1 MRKNAKHKFT
11 NELSVARISRGLS
24 RKAVARILGYTRTAP
39 LTHFEHGFRLP
50 NLARALQL
58 EIIYRRP
65 IAFLFPELYVSLRD
79 EIRVKEAGFKQ
90 QTLF

>member
-24 RKAVARILGYTRTAP
+24 RKAVAKVLDYSRTTP
-39 LTHFEHGFRLP
+39 LTHFEQGSRLP
-50 NLARALQL
+50 NLTRALQL

-65 IAFLFPELYVSLRD
+65 VAFLFPELYVSLRN
-79 EIRVKEAGFKQ
+79 EIRAKEAALKP